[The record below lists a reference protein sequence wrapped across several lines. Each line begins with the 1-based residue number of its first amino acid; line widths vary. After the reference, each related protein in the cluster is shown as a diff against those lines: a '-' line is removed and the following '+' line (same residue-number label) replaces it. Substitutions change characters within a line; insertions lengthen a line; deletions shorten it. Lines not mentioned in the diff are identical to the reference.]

1 LENIEEKKRF
11 MQDKDFFEG
20 VRCTLVDKK
29 DKPKWKYKTPFDMS
43 DEEVEKYFSK
53 LPEKME
59 LRLE

>member
-1 LENIEEKKRF
+1 